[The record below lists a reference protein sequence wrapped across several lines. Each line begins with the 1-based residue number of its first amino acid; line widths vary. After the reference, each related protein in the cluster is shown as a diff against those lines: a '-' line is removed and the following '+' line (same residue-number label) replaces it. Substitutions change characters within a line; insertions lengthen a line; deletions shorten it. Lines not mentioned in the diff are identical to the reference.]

1 MITKERIKELIMKH
15 LQETSATGTDASFAA
30 GEGENYSTPVA
41 GKAKNYYYKLGFKPV
56 NQKKLNKAAHGI
68 DVKHLW
74 EENSKFD
81 IETFVSGLNTDNEKL
96 KKFITKRL
104 LDFDIIEDNLKAII
118 ERLKRAK
125 LETQQSYEQEP
136 SYKVLYSTDLIK
148 DNLEDI
154 LTLLKSNEN
163 TPGTI

>member
-1 MITKERIKELIMKH
+1 MISKERIKELIRKR
-15 LQETSATGTDASFAA
+15 LEETSATGTGASTTP
-30 GEGENYSTPVA
+30 GEGMGVSTKMGFKRVNRKELNR
-41 GKAKNYYYKLGFKPV
+41 KAK
-56 NQKKLNKAAHGI
+56 GI
-68 DVKHLW
+68 EVKQLQ

>member
-1 MITKERIKELIMKH
+1 MITKERIKELIMKR
-15 LQETSATGTDASFAA
+15 LQETSATGTGASVTP
-30 GEGENYSTPVA
+30 GEGIGVS
-41 GKAKNYYYKLGFKPV
+41 AKMGFKRV
-56 NQKKLNKAAHGI
+56 NQKALNKAAHGI
-68 DVKHLW
+68 EVKHLW

-81 IETFVSGLNTDNEKL
+81 IEAFVSGLNTDNEKL

-163 TPGTI
+163 TPGTV

>member
-1 MITKERIKELIMKH
+1 MITKERIKELIMKR
-15 LQETSATGTDASFAA
+15 LQETSATGTGASVTP
-30 GEGENYSTPVA
+30 GDGIGVST
-41 GKAKNYYYKLGFKPV
+41 KMGFKRV

>member
-1 MITKERIKELIMKH
+1 MITKKRIKELIMKR
-15 LQETSATGTDASFAA
+15 LQETSATGTGASVIP
-30 GEGENYSTPVA
+30 GDGVGVST
-41 GKAKNYYYKLGFKPV
+41 KMGFKRV
-56 NQKKLNKAAHGI
+56 NQKKLNDDSHGI
-68 DVKHLW
+68 EVKQLW
-74 EENSKFD
+74 TEENSKFD

>member
-1 MITKERIKELIMKH
+1 MITKERIKELIMKR
-15 LQETSATGTDASFAA
+15 LQETSVTGTGAFVTPGD
-30 GEGENYSTPVA
+30 GVGVST
-41 GKAKNYYYKLGFKPV
+41 KMGFKRV
-56 NQKKLNKAAHGI
+56 NQKKLNDDSHGI
-68 DVKHLW
+68 EVKQLW
-74 EENSKFD
+74 TEENSKFD

-96 KKFITKRL
+96 RKFITKRL

-154 LTLLKSNEN
+154 LTLLKPNEN

>member
-1 MITKERIKELIMKH
+1 MISKERIKELIRKR
-15 LQETSATGTDASFAA
+15 LEETSATGTGASVIP
-30 GEGENYSTPVA
+30 GEGLGVS
-41 GKAKNYYYKLGFKPV
+41 AKMGFKRV

-104 LDFDIIEDNLKAII
+104 LDFNIIEDNLKAII

>member
-1 MITKERIKELIMKH
+1 MISKERIKELIRKR
-15 LQETSATGTDASFAA
+15 LEETSATGTGASVTP
-30 GEGENYSTPVA
+30 GDGVGVST
-41 GKAKNYYYKLGFKPV
+41 KMGFKRV
-56 NQKKLNKAAHGI
+56 NQKKLNDDSHGI
-68 DVKHLW
+68 EVKQLW
-74 EENSKFD
+74 TEENSKFD